1 MRNLIIALLLFF
13 VCGLSA
19 QVSIYQGHI
28 ENATAGENITAPA
41 FVYIDAGDGKAYLAD
56 AGTTAAA
63 IGLVFAYAVTDGP
76 TQIAFSGIA
85 EWPTSL
91 TLGMNYY
98 LSATTPGAITTTAPA
113 TVQLIGR
120 AVHADRLQI
129 IVAEY
134 VPPAGASDW
143 GDIGGTLSDQTD
155 LQSALDAKQGAD
167 AELTALAGLTSAADK
182 LPYFTGAGTAGVTN
196 FTSAGRDILDDADAT
211 AQRATLGLGTL
222 ATQSGTFSGTSS
234 GTNTGDN
241 AVNSLYSGLVSNAT
255 HTGDATGATALTVV
269 AINGVN
275 MAGLG
280 TGIYKN
286 TTGTGAPSIAV
297 AGDFPTLNQN
307 TSGNAA
313 TATALA
319 TGRTIAITGDL
330 AYTSPS
336 FDGTG
341 NVTAAGTLANT
352 AVTPG
357 SYTAADITVDS
368 KGRITA
374 ASNGSAGGITT
385 LNTLTGATQTFAT
398 GTSGTDFG
406 ISSASTTHTFNLP
419 TASAANR
426 GLLSTADWT
435 TFNGKQAAG
444 NYITALTGDV
454 TASGPGSS
462 AATIAAGAVDIAM
475 LSATGTPSSTTFL
488 RGDNTWA
495 TPAGG
500 AGSVATDAIWDAA
513 GDIVQGTGSNTA
525 ARLALGTANQ
535 QLRVNSGATA
545 LEYFTPSAGAG
556 DVTSGGNTLGS
567 ALTIGTNDANA
578 VNIET
583 NNVTRVAITGGAST
597 GGAMT
602 LTNVTANTNTVQDVL
617 TIQSNSSGTAA
628 AGFGAGLL
636 FQGESSTTNN
646 RDMAKIAPIWTTA
659 TDGSRK
665 SNVIISAVE
674 SGVIYEAARFG
685 TTNYGM
691 ILGTGVTEYHDG
703 GINLGSTFSISGA
716 ANINIINSSAST
728 GTILI
733 AAQGN
738 SGSTSAGIQIGNT
751 NLTQT
756 SGTRNILRFGD
767 SFSPTSGSA
776 VHNKILFNG
785 TLNQTGGASGIVSG
799 INFAQTMTAV
809 ADYRAINIADNH
821 ANAKGIYQ
829 SGTSTTNMFAGKT
842 TFGATSAPN
851 AAAAIDVTSTTKG
864 VLFPRMTGTQ
874 RDAISSA
881 PDGLVIFNTTT
892 TKLQV
897 RAGGAWVDLH

>member
-63 IGLVFAYAVTDGP
+63 IGLVFADAVTDGA

-129 IVAEY
+129 FVSEY

-155 LQSALDAKQGAD
+155 LQSALDAKQVAD
-167 AELTALAGLTSAADK
+167 AELTAIAGLTSAADK
-182 LPYFTGAGTAGVTN
+182 LPYFTGSGTAGVAD
-196 FTSAGRDILDDADAT
+196 FTAAGRALADDADAT

-222 ATQSGTFSGTSS
+222 ATQNGTFSGTSS

-241 AVNSLYSGLVSNAT
+241 AVNSLYSGLVTNAT

-286 TTGTGAPSIAV
+286 TTGTGVPSIAI
-297 AGDFPTLNQN
+297 AADFPTLNQS

-374 ASNGSAGGITT
+374 ASNGSGGAGTVTDASVVSANGFAGTVATSTSTPAITLTTTVTGVLKGNGTAISAATAGTDYLTPTGSAAGLTSFPTLNQNTSGNAATATALATGRTIALTGDVTYTSPSFDGTGNVTAAATIATGAVDIAMLSATGTPSGTTFLRGDNTWATPAGGAGITT

-398 GTSGTDFG
+398 GTSGTDFA
-406 ISSASTTHTFNLP
+406 ISSSGTAHTFNIP
-419 TASAANR
+419 TASASNR
-426 GLLSTADWT
+426 GLLSTADWS

-444 NYITALTGDV
+444 TY
-454 TASGPGSS
+454 
-462 AATIAAGAVDIAM
+462 AV
-475 LSATGTPSSTTFL
+475 
-488 RGDNTWA
+488 
-495 TPAGG
+495 
-500 AGSVATDAIWDAA
+500 
-513 GDIVQGTGSNTA
+513 
-525 ARLALGTANQ
+525 
-535 QLRVNSGATA
+535 
-545 LEYFTPSAGAG
+545 
-556 DVTSGGNTLGS
+556 SGGNTLAA
-567 ALTIGTNDANA
+567 ALTIGTNDANTL
-578 VNIET
+578 NLET
-583 NNVTRVAITGGAST
+583 NNTTRLS
-597 GGAMT
+597 
-602 LTNVTANTNTVQDVL
+602 
-617 TIQSNSSGTAA
+617 
-628 AGFGAGLL
+628 
-636 FQGESSTTNN
+636 
-646 RDMAKIAPIWTTA
+646 
-659 TDGSRK
+659 
-665 SNVIISAVE
+665 
-674 SGVIYEAARFG
+674 
-685 TTNYGM
+685 
-691 ILGTGVTEYHDG
+691 
-703 GINLGSTFSISGA
+703 
-716 ANINIINSSAST
+716 
-728 GTILI
+728 
-733 AAQGN
+733 
-738 SGSTSAGIQIGNT
+738 
-751 NLTQT
+751 
-756 SGTRNILRFGD
+756 
-767 SFSPTSGSA
+767 
-776 VHNKILFNG
+776 
-785 TLNQTGGASGIVSG
+785 
-799 INFAQTMTAV
+799 
-809 ADYRAINIADNH
+809 
-821 ANAKGIYQ
+821 
-829 SGTSTTNMFAGKT
+829 
-842 TFGATSAPN
+842 
-851 AAAAIDVTSTTKG
+851 
-864 VLFPRMTGTQ
+864 
-874 RDAISSA
+874 ISSA
-881 PDGLVIFNTTT
+881 ANATVSITGNLSVSGQYQSAQYALTDGATIALDWNNGLVQAVTLGGNRTFTFSNPIAPGRYLIVLKQDATGSRTITWPTVKWRGGTAPTLTTT
-892 TKLQV
+892 ANKY
-897 RAGGAWVDLH
+897 DLITLIYDGTNYYGDASLNY

>member
-1 MRNLIIALLLFF
+1 MRNLIIALLLFCAF
-13 VCGLSA
+13 GLSA

-63 IGLVFAYAVTDGP
+63 IGLVFADAVTDGA

-129 IVAEY
+129 LVTEY

-167 AELTALAGLTSAADK
+167 AELTAIAGLTSAADK

-357 SYTAADITVDS
+357 SYTAANITVDS

-374 ASNGSAGGITT
+374 AANGSGGSGTVTSASVVTANGFAGTVATATTTPAITLTTSVTGLLKGNGTAISAASAGTDYLTPTGSAAGLTSFPTLNQNTTGSAATLTTPRTISGTGDATFTTTAFDGSAAVSGAVTVVKINGVSLAGLATGILKNTTTTGAPSIAVAGDFPTLNQNTTGSAATLTTPRTISATGDVTFTTTAFDGSAAVSGAATIAAGAVDIAMLSATGTPSGTTFLRGDNTWATPAGGGSGITT

-398 GTSGTDFG
+398 GTSGADFA
-406 ISSASTTHTFNLP
+406 ISSSGTTHTFNIP
-419 TASAANR
+419 TASASNR
-426 GLLSTADWT
+426 GLLSTSDWS

-444 NYITALTGDV
+444 TY
-454 TASGPGSS
+454 
-462 AATIAAGAVDIAM
+462 AV
-475 LSATGTPSSTTFL
+475 
-488 RGDNTWA
+488 
-495 TPAGG
+495 
-500 AGSVATDAIWDAA
+500 
-513 GDIVQGTGSNTA
+513 
-525 ARLALGTANQ
+525 
-535 QLRVNSGATA
+535 
-545 LEYFTPSAGAG
+545 
-556 DVTSGGNTLGS
+556 SGGNTLAA
-567 ALTIGTNDANA
+567 ALTIGTNDANTL
-578 VNIET
+578 NLET
-583 NNVTRVAITGGAST
+583 NNTTRVS
-597 GGAMT
+597 
-602 LTNVTANTNTVQDVL
+602 
-617 TIQSNSSGTAA
+617 
-628 AGFGAGLL
+628 
-636 FQGESSTTNN
+636 
-646 RDMAKIAPIWTTA
+646 
-659 TDGSRK
+659 
-665 SNVIISAVE
+665 
-674 SGVIYEAARFG
+674 
-685 TTNYGM
+685 
-691 ILGTGVTEYHDG
+691 
-703 GINLGSTFSISGA
+703 
-716 ANINIINSSAST
+716 
-728 GTILI
+728 
-733 AAQGN
+733 
-738 SGSTSAGIQIGNT
+738 
-751 NLTQT
+751 
-756 SGTRNILRFGD
+756 
-767 SFSPTSGSA
+767 
-776 VHNKILFNG
+776 
-785 TLNQTGGASGIVSG
+785 
-799 INFAQTMTAV
+799 
-809 ADYRAINIADNH
+809 
-821 ANAKGIYQ
+821 
-829 SGTSTTNMFAGKT
+829 
-842 TFGATSAPN
+842 
-851 AAAAIDVTSTTKG
+851 
-864 VLFPRMTGTQ
+864 
-874 RDAISSA
+874 ISSA
-881 PDGLVIFNTTT
+881 ANATVSITGNLSVSGQYQSAQYALTDGGTIALDWNNGLVQAVTLGGNRTFTFSNPIAPGRYLIVLKQDATGSRTITWPTVKWRGGTAPTLTTT
-892 TKLQV
+892 ANKY
-897 RAGGAWVDLH
+897 DLITLIYDGTNYYGDASLNY

>member
-63 IGLVFAYAVTDGP
+63 IGLVFADAVTDGA

-129 IVAEY
+129 FVTEY

-167 AELTALAGLTSAADK
+167 AELTAIAGLTSAADK
-182 LPYFTGAGTAGVTN
+182 LPYFTGSGTAGVAD
-196 FTSAGRDILDDADAT
+196 FTAAGRALADDADAT

-222 ATQSGTFSGTSS
+222 ATQNGTFSGTSS

-241 AVNSLYSGLVSNAT
+241 AVNSLYSGLVTNAT

-286 TTGTGAPSIAV
+286 TTGTGVPSIAI
-297 AGDFPTLNQN
+297 AADFPTLNQS

-374 ASNGSAGGITT
+374 ASNGSGGGWHSNRRKCSFSKRICWHRGHIN
-385 LNTLTGATQTFAT
+385 LYPGNNTHHNSNGCFKGQRYCDKR
-398 GTSGTDFG
+398 GYSR
-406 ISSASTTHTFNLP
+406 N
-419 TASAANR
+419 
-426 GLLSTADWT
+426 GLLNSYR
-435 TFNGKQAAG
+435 Q
-444 NYITALTGDV
+444 
-454 TASGPGSS
+454 
-462 AATIAAGAVDIAM
+462 
-475 LSATGTPSSTTFL
+475 
-488 RGDNTWA
+488 R
-495 TPAGG
+495 GG
-500 AGSVATDAIWDAA
+500 AYFV
-513 GDIVQGTGSNTA
+513 SNA
-525 ARLALGTANQ
+525 Q
-535 QLRVNSGATA
+535 S
-545 LEYFTPSAGAG
+545 EYKRKRCYSHGFSHRPHNRTNGRRNLHKSIIRWHRQRNG
-556 DVTSGGNTLGS
+556 GGNHRNGRGRYCH
-567 ALTIGTNDANA
+567 AIGYWNTKR
-578 VNIET
+578 
-583 NNVTRVAITGGAST
+583 NNVFEGRQYMG
-597 GGAMT
+597 
-602 LTNVTANTNTVQDVL
+602 
-617 TIQSNSSGTAA
+617 NSSRRRGH
-628 AGFGAGLL
+628 
-636 FQGESSTTNN
+636 NN
-646 RDMAKIAPIWTTA
+646 T
-659 TDGSRK
+659 
-665 SNVIISAVE
+665 
-674 SGVIYEAARFG
+674 
-685 TTNYGM
+685 
-691 ILGTGVTEYHDG
+691 
-703 GINLGSTFSISGA
+703 
-716 ANINIINSSAST
+716 
-728 GTILI
+728 
-733 AAQGN
+733 
-738 SGSTSAGIQIGNT
+738 
-751 NLTQT
+751 
-756 SGTRNILRFGD
+756 
-767 SFSPTSGSA
+767 
-776 VHNKILFNG
+776 
-785 TLNQTGGASGIVSG
+785 
-799 INFAQTMTAV
+799 
-809 ADYRAINIADNH
+809 
-821 ANAKGIYQ
+821 
-829 SGTSTTNMFAGKT
+829 
-842 TFGATSAPN
+842 
-851 AAAAIDVTSTTKG
+851 
-864 VLFPRMTGTQ
+864 
-874 RDAISSA
+874 
-881 PDGLVIFNTTT
+881 
-892 TKLQV
+892 
-897 RAGGAWVDLH
+897 